1 MPHCTG
7 DLISGNENLN
17 RPQTLGSPNV
27 RFDSLHA
34 SSTAEVDLAFA
45 KLGREPGSAL
55 IAAIPTS
62 SLCVELPANPA
73 FGIKGAYF
81 VDDPLSKMHT
91 HGAGPCGPFR
101 SSCGWNIFSFC
112 SLARRATRPRPL
124 RDPTR
129 QRIILLRP
137 RSAHQR
143 G

>member
-17 RPQTLGSPNV
+17 RPQTLGSPSV

-62 SLCVELPANPA
+62 SLCVELPAKPA

-81 VDDPLSKMHT
+81 VDDPLSKMHMAQALAARSGRIAVGT
-91 HGAGPCGPFR
+91 FLVFAAWRGEQLALAPC
-101 SSCGWNIFSFC
+101 
-112 SLARRATRPRPL
+112 ATRL
-124 RDPTR
+124 D
-129 QRIILLRP
+129 
-137 RSAHQR
+137 S